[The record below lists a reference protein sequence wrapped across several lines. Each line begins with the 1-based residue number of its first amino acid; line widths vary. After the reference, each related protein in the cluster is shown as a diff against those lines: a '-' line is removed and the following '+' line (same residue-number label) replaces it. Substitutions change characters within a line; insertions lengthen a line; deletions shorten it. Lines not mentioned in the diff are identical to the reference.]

1 LTLKFIG
8 LIVLIM
14 TWPAFNVMS
23 AVPDLSLS
31 NVLSTA
37 LLLEEAYLQT
47 FLCLMT
53 AIATT
58 LALRIYG

>member
-1 LTLKFIG
+1 
-8 LIVLIM
+8 M

-23 AVPDLSLS
+23 AIPDLSLS
-31 NVLSTA
+31 NILSTA
-37 LLLEEAYLQT
+37 LLMEEAYLQT
-47 FLCLMT
+47 FLCLMA